1 MKSQLL
7 LIRTS
12 LLFIFIALT
21 AMSVLAQA
29 NAVQPLVTQPVDLHN
44 LVTLHGNVHPL
55 ARPEYDQGVAP
66 DDLPMERMLLV
77 LRRGADQ
84 ETALRKLLDDQQVAS
99 SPQFHHWLTPVQ
111 FGQQFGPTDSELQ
124 AVTSWLTSQGF
135 QVANVSTGRTVV
147 EFSGSAGLVRQV
159 LGAEIHRFRVNGND
173 YWANT
178 SDPQIPAA
186 LAPVVAGFASLNN
199 FPRPSSTH
207 IVDVFSRSSQ
217 TGVTHPLFTVPTSST
232 TNVYGVSPYD
242 FATIY
247 NVLPLWNAGIDGTGQ
262 TIAIVGQSNINYG
275 DVESFQILF
284 GLPVHNINAILNGP
298 DPGIVKGDE
307 TEALL
312 DVEWSGAVAKGAT
325 IDLVVSQTTQ
335 TTQGVDLS
343 AVYIVD
349 NDIAPVMSESYGDCE
364 LDLGVGGNAFQY
376 SVREQGAAEGITIIN
391 SSGDSGSARCDQGQ
405 SEYAAASGLS
415 VSGLASTPFNVAVGG
430 TDFADNNI
438 WASYWN
444 STNTSTYA
452 SAKSYIPET
461 TWNASCAA
469 SGLASKCA
477 NASADS
483 PMGIDIVAAGGG
495 PSTCGVWTGTG
506 TSAACSKGYPKPA
519 WQTGAGVPNDGVRD
533 IPDVSLF
540 ASTGTNGSFYVLCE
554 GDAVQGNPSCTGGT
568 NWYFIGVGGTSA
580 AAPSFAAIMALV
592 NQKTGQRQGNANYVL
607 YPLAAESGSTCTSNE
622 VVITNANCIFYDIVS
637 GNNSVA
643 CSGGSQ
649 NCSNHTSGSYGLLVD
664 PANNSNPAWSTGS
677 GYDRA
682 TGLGSVNAANLVN
695 KWNSITFQTTTTTL
709 SAFPSTITH
718 GQPANFTV
726 SVTSGSGTPTGD
738 VSLIAQISST
748 QNLGVG
754 SYTLASDGTVS
765 SSNNV
770 LPGGSYSV
778 FARYAGDG
786 TRGTSDSAPHA
797 ITVNKESSKTNV
809 TVSSCDYTSGACNP
823 GVTSGVYGSFYT
835 TLLANVTNA
844 GGQPCASASGSVNYL
859 CPSGMLGLTVD
870 SGFVPLNTASFRLDN
885 QGDVKYSHIDLP
897 GGTYNLM
904 ANYAGDNNYSESVSP
919 NVPVSITK
927 APTTTT
933 LTGMPATI
941 IYNNFT
947 PTSLPTV
954 RVDTTSHGA
963 EPSFAIQ
970 YLDNGTLLPSTGGGM
985 GGGANGSSTTYA
997 YLQQSTAPAFPP
1009 GPSTIA
1015 AVFSGDSNYS
1025 GSTSPT
1031 VNVTVTDFSL
1041 SSNTN
1046 SVNIPA
1052 AGQTGT
1058 ALITVTPLYGFT
1070 GTVNLVINDGCIDY
1084 MTCTVSPSS
1093 VTMSGSTPATATL
1106 SIVTYA
1112 NSGPRFQKPQ
1122 SRIPPAIRPHLP
1134 WPWILAV
1141 LLLLTVIV
1149 VFKWV
1154 DQPARWILVAGLAMA
1169 ALWVA
1174 CGGGSSGG
1182 GYNYTPPPS
1191 GTISFSPG
1199 RSISFSGQKVYTTS
1213 APQTLTVSNTGQAT
1227 LDITG
1232 VTLNG
1237 TNAGDFSMTNACG
1250 RVLAASA
1257 NCTISVTFTP
1267 NGQGNRAAGI
1277 VVNNNTIEPAPT
1289 ITLSGLGTVPAI
1301 AFTPPSLTFG
1311 PQKLQTTSPSQSMT
1325 LTNTGAASMNL
1336 VGVGINGRNFSET
1349 NNCPWTIAV
1358 GDGCTINVKF
1368 TPLDVG
1374 AIEDEVQVN
1383 ADVDYNETLAKL
1395 DGTGAP
1401 PTTAAGN
1408 YSIRVRAT
1416 IGYDWHDIVIPV
1428 TVQ

>member
-1 MKSQLL
+1 MKLGLL
-7 LIRTS
+7 LTRVSLVFVCIGFS
-12 LLFIFIALT
+12 LL
-21 AMSVLAQA
+21 SVLAQA
-29 NAVQPLVTQPVDLHN
+29 NAVPARVTQPVDLSR

-55 ARPEYDQGVAP
+55 ARPEFDQGVAP

-77 LRRGADQ
+77 LKRSDSQ
-84 ETALRKLLDDQQVAS
+84 EASLRQLLDDQQVKS
-99 SPQFHHWLTPVQ
+99 SPQFHQWLTPEQ
-111 FGQQFGPTDSELQ
+111 FGRQFGPADSDLQ
-124 AVTSWLTSQGF
+124 AVTGWLASQGF
-135 QVANVSTGRTVV
+135 QVAKVAAGRTVI
-147 EFSGSAGLVRQV
+147 EFSGSAGLVRQA
-159 LGAEIHRFRVNGND
+159 LGSEIHRFRVNGQD
-173 YWANT
+173 HWANT
-178 SDPQIPAA
+178 TDPQIPTA
-186 LAPVVAGFASLNN
+186 LAPVVAGFASFNN

-217 TGVTHPLFTVPTSST
+217 TGATHPLFTVPTSST
-232 TNVYGVSPYD
+232 TNVYGVAPYD

-298 DPGIVKGDE
+298 DPGIVQGDE

-335 TTQGVDLS
+335 STQGVDLS

-349 NDIAPVMSESYGDCE
+349 NDLAPVMSESYGDCE
-364 LDLGVGGNAFQY
+364 SDLGAGGNAFQY

-405 SEYAAASGLS
+405 SEYAASAGLS

-477 NASADS
+477 NASTDS

-495 PSTCGVWTGTG
+495 PSTCGIWSGTG
-506 TSAACSKGYPKPA
+506 STATCLSGYPKPA
-519 WQTGAGVPNDGVRD
+519 WQSGAGVPQDGVRD

-554 GDAVQGNPSCTGGT
+554 GDAVQGNPSCSGGT
-568 NWYFIGVGGTSA
+568 NWYFVGVGGTSA
-580 AAPSFAAIMALV
+580 AAPSFAGMMAMV

-607 YPLAAESGSTCTSNE
+607 YPLAAKAGSTCTSNE
-622 VVITNANCIFYDIVS
+622 VVITNANCIFYDVVS

-643 CSGGSQ
+643 CLGGSKNCSKQSSGG
-649 NCSNHTSGSYGLLVD
+649 YGLLVD
-664 PANNSNPAWSTGS
+664 PANNSTPAWSTGA

-726 SVTSGSGTPTGD
+726 AVTSGSGNPTGD
-738 VSLIAQISST
+738 VSLIAQINSNQT
-748 QNLGVG
+748 MGFG

-765 SSNNV
+765 DSISD
-770 LPGGSYSV
+770 LPGGSYNV

-786 TRGTSDSAPHA
+786 IRGTSDSAPHP
-797 ITVNKESSKTNV
+797 ITVNKESSKTNI
-809 TVSSCDYTSGACNP
+809 TVNSCDYTSGVCTS
-823 GVTSGVYGSFYT
+823 GVTSGVYGSFYEK
-835 TLLANVTNA
+835 LSSNVTNA
-844 GGQPCASASGSVNYL
+844 GGQPCASAAGAVNYP
-859 CPSGMLGLTVD
+859 CPTGPVFLTVD
-870 SGFVPLNTASFRLDN
+870 GGYLPSGIEGFQLDN
-885 QGDVKYSHIDLP
+885 QGGGQISHIDFQ

-919 NVPVSITK
+919 KVPVSITP

-933 LTGMPATI
+933 FTGLPATI

-947 PTSLPTV
+947 LPTV
-954 RVDTTSHGA
+954 RIDTTSHGA
-963 EPSFAIQ
+963 EPAIAIQ
-970 YLDNGTLLPSTGGGM
+970 YLDNGTLLPSVGGSGWT
-985 GGGANGSSTTYA
+985 GSSGSASGYA
-997 YLQQSTAPAFPP
+997 YFQGSIGAIFPP

-1025 GSTSPT
+1025 GSTSAT

-1041 SSNTN
+1041 SSNAN
-1046 SVNIPA
+1046 GVNIPA

-1058 ALITVTPLYGFT
+1058 AVLTIAPLYGFT
-1070 GTVNLVINDGCIDY
+1070 GTVKLAVNDGCPVY
-1084 MTCTVSPSS
+1084 ATCTVTPTS
-1093 VTMSGSTPATATL
+1093 VTLSGSTPATATL

-1122 SRIPPAIRPHLP
+1122 PRIPPIIRPHIH
-1134 WPWILAV
+1134 WEWILA
-1141 LLLLTVIV
+1141 LLLLLSLIMG
-1149 VFKWV
+1149 FKWMG
-1154 DQPARWILVAGLAMA
+1154 QPARWILVAGVGMTAFWL
-1169 ALWVA
+1169 A

-1182 GYNYTPPPS
+1182 GYNYAPPPQ

-1199 RSISFSGQKVYTTS
+1199 RSISFSGQKILTTS
-1213 APQTLTVSNTGQAT
+1213 APQILSVVNTGQAP
-1227 LDITG
+1227 LNITG
-1232 VTLNG
+1232 VSLSG
-1237 TNAGDFSMTNACG
+1237 TNGGDFTMANGCG
-1250 RVLAASA
+1250 STLAVSA
-1257 NCTISVTFTP
+1257 NCAISVTFTP
-1267 NGQGNRAAGI
+1267 SAEGNRVAGI
-1277 VVNNNTIEPAPT
+1277 MVNNTTIEPAPS
-1289 ITLSGLGTVPAI
+1289 ISLSGLGTVPA
-1301 AFTPPSLTFG
+1301 ATFTPPSLTFG
-1311 PQKLQTTSPSQSMT
+1311 PQKFQTTSPSQSMT

-1336 VGVGINGRNFSET
+1336 YSVGIYSRNFSAM
-1349 NNCPWTIAV
+1349 NNCPSTIAV
-1358 GDGCTINVKF
+1358 GDSCTINVKF

-1374 AIEDEVQVN
+1374 AIEDELEINYDGPNGQQYV
-1383 ADVDYNETLAKL
+1383 KL

-1401 PTTAAGN
+1401 PTTASGN
-1408 YSIRVRAT
+1408 YSIRVRSN
-1416 IGYDWHDIVIPV
+1416 IGNDFHDIIIPV
-1428 TVQ
+1428 TLQ